1 MNADPALPVSK
12 GNDAGRI
19 QKINSGSFPNE
30 IQEIIH
36 LTALRNDKF
45 ENRHRDA
52 VFRSSLSTVL
62 SILKRESVPSF
73 RKFFAIRSTR
83 RVLR

>member
-12 GNDAGRI
+12 GNDAGHI

-30 IQEIIH
+30 IQGIYH

-62 SILKRESVPSF
+62 SILKRVRPLIPEI
-73 RKFFAIRSTR
+73 FAIRSTR